1 MKSEKDFAI
10 ARTPRMLA
18 IEKLID
24 EAYERYHERQIAIHN
39 YAMASKRL
47 KRIEI
52 NVLNRALRDETATR
66 ITHLIL

>member
-1 MKSEKDFAI
+1 MKNDYSI
-10 ARTPRMLA
+10 SRTPRMIA
-18 IEKLID
+18 IERLID

-52 NVLNRALRDETATR
+52 NVLKRALRDESSQR
-66 ITHLIL
+66 VHLIL